1 MRALLLGRP
10 SHLHEDNYSA
20 RMPSVDDAQYVD
32 EGDPI
37 TATPEQIMSLSAF
50 VANCKLVPIIDQ

>member
-1 MRALLLGRP
+1 
-10 SHLHEDNYSA
+10 
-20 RMPSVDDAQYVD
+20 MPTVDDAQYVD

-50 VANCKLVPIIDQ
+50 VANCRLVPIIDQ